1 MRDNTPMMPG
11 FETHEL
17 RGPAIDLGG
26 DPFAEDPSELTRY
39 MALYGER
46 DGSAWFADDFIEG
59 DDSYRDEEEWT
70 DQKAEW
76 DIQDRE
82 NEEDE

>member
-1 MRDNTPMMPG
+1 MP
-11 FETHEL
+11 E
-17 RGPAIDLGG
+17 
-26 DPFAEDPSELTRY
+26 EDPEELARY

-46 DGSAWFADDFIEG
+46 DGAAWFSDDFIEG
-59 DDSYRDEEEWT
+59 DDSYRDEMEWT

>member
-1 MRDNTPMMPG
+1 MPDD
-11 FETHEL
+11 EREE
-17 RGPAIDLGG
+17 PD
-26 DPFAEDPSELTRY
+26 RY

-46 DGSAWFADDFIEG
+46 DGAAWFADDFIEG
-59 DDSYRDEEEWT
+59 EDSYRDEMEWT

-82 NEEDE
+82 DNDD